1 MVNFT
6 HGRLGKWYTSGLQNR
21 IRGFD
26 SSIAR
31 IMETVLYR
39 KYRPKNFKEVLG
51 QDHIVKILAE
61 SIKLGHIAHAYLFAG
76 SRGTGKTSV
85 ARILAEVAG
94 VSKNDIYEMDAASN
108 RGIDEIRAIRE
119 GVFAAPF
126 ESKYKV
132 YIVDEAHML
141 TKDAFNALLKTLE
154 EPPAHVIFILA
165 TTEMEKLPE
174 TVISRCQVF
183 KFKKPSQL
191 VLREMISIVAKKE
204 GFNLEPAAAELLAL
218 LGDSSFR
225 DALGMLQ
232 KVIGASSDKKITANE
247 VAIAAGAPR
256 AELINEMITALNEND
271 AGKGIETVRRA
282 GEENIDMKI
291 FLKLLLAKLRFV
303 LLLRHAPEMKVTIA
317 EEVSEKDFAFLQ
329 KIASGKESR
338 ISATTV
344 LEFLKTEEFL
354 GAAAVPSL
362 PLELAIIKLC
372 DDKK

>member
-1 MVNFT
+1 M
-6 HGRLGKWYTSGLQNR
+6 
-21 IRGFD
+21 
-26 SSIAR
+26 
-31 IMETVLYR
+31 
-39 KYRPKNFKEVLG
+39 G

-61 SIKLGHIAHAYLFAG
+61 SVKLGHIAHAYLFAG

-85 ARILAEVAG
+85 ARILAEAAG

-119 GVFAAPF
+119 GVNTAPF

-174 TVISRCQVF
+174 TVVSRCQVF

-191 VLREMISIVAKKE
+191 VLREMAFLIAKKE
-204 GFNLEPAAAELLAL
+204 GFNLEPAAAELIAL
-218 LGDSSFR
+218 LGDGSFR

-232 KVIGASSDKKITANE
+232 KVIGASADKKITVNE
-247 VAIAAGAPR
+247 VAVAAGAPR
-256 AELINEMITALNEND
+256 VELINEVITALAEND
-271 AGKGIETVRRA
+271 ASGGLEALRRA
-282 GEENIDMKI
+282 NEENIDMKV

-303 LLLRHAPEMKVTIA
+303 LLLQHAPEMKATIA

-329 KIASGKESR
+329 KIVASKESR
-338 ISATTV
+338 ISAATI
-344 LEFLKTEEFL
+344 LEFLRAEEFL
-354 GAAAVPSL
+354 GAAAAPSL

>member
-1 MVNFT
+1 MT
-6 HGRLGKWYTSGLQNR
+6 
-21 IRGFD
+21 
-26 SSIAR
+26 
-31 IMETVLYR
+31 ETVLYR

-51 QDHIVKILAE
+51 QDHIVKVLVE
-61 SIKLGHIAHAYLFAG
+61 SVKLGHLAHAYLFAG

-85 ARILAEVAG
+85 ARILAETAG

-119 GVFAAPF
+119 GVNSAPF

-174 TVISRCQVF
+174 TVVSRCQVF
-183 KFKKPSQL
+183 KFKKPSQVAL
-191 VLREMISIVAKKE
+191 KEMATGVAKKE
-204 GFNLEPAAAELLAL
+204 GFVLEPAAAELIAL
-218 LGDSSFR
+218 LGDGSFR

-247 VAIAAGAPR
+247 VAVVAGEPR
-256 AELINEMITALNEND
+256 AELINEVITAINESD
-271 AGKGIETVRRA
+271 TGKGIEALRRA
-282 GEENIDMKI
+282 GEENVDMAI

-303 LLLRHAPEMKVTIA
+303 LLLRHAPEMKTTIA
-317 EEVSEKDFAFLQ
+317 EEVSENDFAFLQ
-329 KIASGKESR
+329 KIAASKDSR
-338 ISATTV
+338 ISAATI
-344 LEFLKTEEFL
+344 LEFLEAEKFL
-354 GAAAVPSL
+354 SVTTTPSL

-372 DDKK
+372 AKEK

>member
-1 MVNFT
+1 MT
-6 HGRLGKWYTSGLQNR
+6 
-21 IRGFD
+21 
-26 SSIAR
+26 
-31 IMETVLYR
+31 ETVLYR
-39 KYRPKNFKEVLG
+39 KYRPKSFKEVLG

-61 SIKLGHIAHAYLFAG
+61 SVKLGHIAHAYLFAG

-85 ARILAEVAG
+85 ARILAEAAG

-108 RGIDEIRAIRE
+108 RGIDDVRAIRE
-119 GVFAAPF
+119 GVNTSPF

-174 TVISRCQVF
+174 TVVSRCQVF
-183 KFKKPSQL
+183 KFKKPSQNAL
-191 VLREMISIVAKKE
+191 KEMTVNVARKE
-204 GFNLEPAAAELLAL
+204 GFVLESAAAELIAL
-218 LGDSSFR
+218 LGDGSFR

-232 KVIGASSDKKITANE
+232 KVIGASSNKKITANE
-247 VAIAAGAPR
+247 IAIAASAPK
-256 AELINEMITALNEND
+256 AELINEMITALNES
-271 AGKGIETVRRA
+271 GTSKGIDILRRA
-282 GEENIDMKI
+282 SEENIDMKV

-303 LLLRHAPEMKVTIA
+303 LLLRHAPEMKATIA
-317 EEVSEKDFAFLQ
+317 KEVSEEDFVLLQ
-329 KIASGKESR
+329 KIASGKETK
-338 ISATTV
+338 ISSSTI
-344 LEFLKTEEFL
+344 LEFLKAEEFL

>member
-1 MVNFT
+1 
-6 HGRLGKWYTSGLQNR
+6 
-21 IRGFD
+21 
-26 SSIAR
+26 
-31 IMETVLYR
+31 METVLYR
-39 KYRPKNFKEVLG
+39 KYRPKSFGEVLG
-51 QDHIVKILAE
+51 QEHIVKILTE
-61 SIKLGHIAHAYLFAG
+61 SVKLGHIAHAYLFAG

-85 ARILAEVAG
+85 ARILAEAVG

-108 RGIDEIRAIRE
+108 RGIDDVRAIRE
-119 GVFAAPF
+119 GVSAAPF

-174 TVISRCQVF
+174 TVVSRCQVF
-183 KFKKPSQL
+183 KFKKPSQIAL
-191 VLREMISIVAKKE
+191 KEMAVNVAKKE
-204 GFNLEPAAAELLAL
+204 GFALEPAAAELIAL
-218 LGDSSFR
+218 LGDGSFR

-232 KVIGASSDKKITANE
+232 KVIGASADKKITANE
-247 VAIAAGAPR
+247 VAVAAGAPR
-256 AELINEMITALNEND
+256 AELLNEVITALNESNASKGLD
-271 AGKGIETVRRA
+271 AVRRA
-282 GEENIDMKI
+282 GEENIDMKV

-303 LLLRHAPEMKVTIA
+303 LLLRHAPEMKATIA
-317 EEVSEKDFAFLQ
+317 EEVSDGDFSFLQ
-329 KIASGKESR
+329 EIAGGKDSKISSVT
-338 ISATTV
+338 I
-344 LEFLKTEEFL
+344 LEFLKSEEFL